1 MRIIKSFLGIPKEI
15 AIMFCILMEFVFLE
29 KGIIETVFLG
39 IISQTSKVAVKGV
52 IVEQIDSLKHTRDQ
66 LTQSYIA
73 IPDYKR
79 GLKTRINNQIT
90 DIDLKILELKWA
102 IAADLDEAV
111 QALNSLIQFVLHYCT
126 QAELYCKFQWFLHC
140 LNNGQACI
148 PECIHT
154 INYQVGA

>member
-111 QALNSLIQFVLHYCT
+111 
-126 QAELYCKFQWFLHC
+126 
-140 LNNGQACI
+140 
-148 PECIHT
+148 
-154 INYQVGA
+154 